1 MSTSSGRFPTKG
13 SLLNEG
19 GGGPW
24 GGRGGGSGGGD
35 GGGNGPRNPWSQPP
49 EGGKP
54 RGNRPGA
61 TALDELLKRSRDRFG
76 GGLPSGPANAR
87 PLIVYGVI
95 ALVALWLIFTSV
107 HRIGPQEAGV
117 VTRFGSYAGTLG
129 PGISLTLPAPIDNVA
144 KLDVEGYRTVDIGS
158 PTAQSQNL
166 MLTGDQNLVDLAYSV
181 SWNISNPERFLF
193 QLAEPEE
200 TIREVAESAMRAVIA
215 NVSLQDAIGSG
226 RAQIE
231 QQVAARMQELLA
243 DYNSGVDIQV
253 VAIKQADPPAAVVE
267 AFKEVS
273 SAQQTAQTF
282 LNQARAYAQQLSAKA
297 QGEAGAFDR
306 VYEEYRLA
314 PDVTRRRMYYETMEE
329 VLSRVDKTIVEA
341 PGGVTPYLPLPQ
353 VQRTTPPVAQE
364 PGR

>member
-1 MSTSSGRFPTKG
+1 MSKSSGRFPTQP
-13 SLLNEG
+13 SLLNENS

-35 GGGNGPRNPWSQPP
+35 GGGPRNPWSQPP

-54 RGNRPGA
+54 RGNRPSGA
-61 TALDELLKRSRDRFG
+61 TALDELLKKSRDRFG
-76 GGLPSGPANAR
+76 GGLPPSASGK
-87 PLIVYGVI
+87 PLIMYGVI
-95 ALVALWLIFTSV
+95 AVVALWLLFTSI

-117 VTRFGSYAGTLG
+117 VTRFGSYAGTLR
-129 PGISLTLPAPIDNVA
+129 PGISLTLPAPIDNVT
-144 KLDVEGYRTVDIGS
+144 KIDVEGYRTVDIGGGGN
-158 PTAQSQNL
+158 AENL

-181 SWNISNPERFLF
+181 SWNVSSPERFLF

-226 RAQIE
+226 RAAIE
-231 QQVAARMQELLA
+231 QQVAARMQELL
-243 DYNSGVDIQV
+243 DSYNSGIDIQV
-253 VAIKQADPPAAVVE
+253 VAIKQADPPAAVIE

-273 SAQQTAQTF
+273 SAQQTAQTY
-282 LNQARAYAQQLSAKA
+282 LNEARAYAQQLSAKA
-297 QGEAGAFDR
+297 QGEAAAFDK

-314 PDVTRRRMYYETMEE
+314 PEVTRRRMYYETMED

-341 PGGVTPYLPLPQ
+341 EGVTPYLPLPQ
-353 VQRTTPPVAQE
+353 VQRQAQRPQAE
-364 PGR
+364 AGR